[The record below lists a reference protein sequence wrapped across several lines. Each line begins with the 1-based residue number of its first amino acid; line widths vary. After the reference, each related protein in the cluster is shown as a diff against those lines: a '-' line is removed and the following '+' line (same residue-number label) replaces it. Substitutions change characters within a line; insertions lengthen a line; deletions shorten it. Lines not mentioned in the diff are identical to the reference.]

1 VNTGVF
7 GGASGAPH
15 PTNAEVQDQR
25 RRANQGP
32 SVTVAQNTADSAQAF
47 AETIALVGM
56 TMGWAGQS
64 DPPGGKWLLCDGRVL
79 SEGSY
84 PLLFGAIGTTWNT
97 GAEGAGN
104 FRIPDCRGRA
114 LVGAGAGAGLTNRAV
129 GAAFGAETHDLS
141 ISEMPSHDHG
151 DADPVS
157 WTHDHGDG
165 TTSEDTHSHGG
176 DTYVYDVTSYEIVGE
191 FGVGAGSRNVISG
204 VFNSDSGTVSS
215 DTHDH
220 AIADESWTHGHNIP
234 LQGGGAAHNNV
245 QPSIALNVCIRALP

>member
-1 VNTGVF
+1 
-7 GGASGAPH
+7 
-15 PTNAEVQDQR
+15 
-25 RRANQGP
+25 
-32 SVTVAQNTADSAQAF
+32 VTVAQNTADSAQAF

-141 ISEMPSHDHG
+141 VSEMPSHDHG
-151 DADPVS
+151 DTDS
-157 WTHDHGDG
+157 YSHDHGNTDP
-165 TTSEDTHSHGG
+165 TSHDH
-176 DTYVYDVTSYEIVGE
+176 TYVAISGWDTYEIVGE